1 MFSNYSAGGSDI
13 VVVTDTNGITSSF
26 DIPHAMF
33 DLSAHDKAFNEIIN
47 GLISLKYELDSYSPL
62 IYTDVIG
69 LKIVTT
75 RTWFLRKL
83 D

>member
-47 GLISLKYELDSYSPL
+47 GLISLKYEIASYSPL
-62 IYTDVIG
+62 IYSDVIG

>member
-47 GLISLKYELDSYSPL
+47 GLISLKYELGSYSPL